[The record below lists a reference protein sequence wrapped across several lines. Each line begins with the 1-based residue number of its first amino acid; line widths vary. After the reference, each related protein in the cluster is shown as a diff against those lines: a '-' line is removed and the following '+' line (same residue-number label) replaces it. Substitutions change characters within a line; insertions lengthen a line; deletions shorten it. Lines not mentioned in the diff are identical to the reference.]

1 MERARYAP
9 CISHTE
15 FNKSSICDVKPRGS
29 VPIPKRWTHRVRFVF
44 LGRGEMFENTATQTS
59 ESGSFALHG
68 RFRDDGNNADETGR
82 VAIGVYQLPE
92 LEGAVPNLASVGVD
106 HESDT
111 SQSVRSQ
118 AARTADADDITA
130 LLGSHPVFS
139 VNPPD
144 TIIHIE
150 IASRWC
156 DTWDSVL
163 SYSQSEDDECTVA
176 TDIEVPETIRR
187 PTGDGS
193 SRFAVHYIDGQ
204 DLYRPTRLLGIVEAT
219 SYTDAI
225 HELETEYTRMR
236 CPPNWKFEI
245 VEIAAEHDYPI
256 ESFDFDIDFPREAG
270 NTQ

>member
-1 MERARYAP
+1 
-9 CISHTE
+9 
-15 FNKSSICDVKPRGS
+15 
-29 VPIPKRWTHRVRFVF
+29 
-44 LGRGEMFENTATQTS
+44 MFENTATQTS
-59 ESGSFALHG
+59 ESDSFALHG
-68 RFRDDGNNADETGR
+68 RFSDSSNIVDKTDR

-92 LEGAVPNLASVGVD
+92 LEGAVPNLASVGVN
-106 HESDT
+106 HGNET
-111 SQSVRSQ
+111 TQSVRSQ
-118 AARTADADDITA
+118 TERTADADDITA

-150 IASRWC
+150 TASRWC
-156 DTWDSVL
+156 NTWDNVL
-163 SYSQSEDDECTVA
+163 SYSQSGDRDECTVA

-187 PTGDGS
+187 PTSDGS

-204 DLYRPTRLLGIVEAT
+204 NLYQPTRLFGIVEAT

-225 HELETEYTRMR
+225 HAFETEYTRIR

-256 ESFDFDIDFPREAG
+256 DSFDFDIDFPREAG
-270 NTQ
+270 NTR